1 LTARGHLRE
10 AARVLRGVF
19 FDLDDTL
26 FDHGAALQRLDARD
40 RTHASRGS
48 DEFALALAAH
58 VEPEP
63 GIAELVAE
71 LARTRRVAIVTNGSS
86 AAQRE
91 KLRRIGLA
99 DVIHAVFVSG
109 ELGVAK
115 PTPELFRHALAWSE
129 VPTSECIFVGDDPHR
144 DLAPGMITCWR
155 TRGDAR
161 WPAELHDPNFVAR
174 TVGELREALA

>member
-1 LTARGHLRE
+1 VRLRG
-10 AARVLRGVF
+10 LRGVF

-26 FDHGAALQRLDARD
+26 FDHGAALQRLDA
-40 RTHASRGS
+40 HGGANAPRGT
-48 DEFALALAAH
+48 DAFALALAAH

-71 LARTRRVAIVTNGSS
+71 LARTRRVAIVTNGSG

-115 PTPELFRHALAWSE
+115 PAPELFRHALAWSE
-129 VPTSECIFVGDDPHR
+129 LPASECIFVGDDPHR
-144 DLAPGMITCWR
+144 DLAPAAVLGMVTCWR
-155 TRGDAR
+155 IRGDAR
-161 WPAELHDPNFVAR
+161 WPAEQHASSFVAR
-174 TVGELREALA
+174 TVGDLREALA